1 MDKTVIGVRARLAR
15 MERGRGKRY
24 TSELKKQVAKA
35 AMRLREAGLGWHRIG
50 RALGIPNETVRRFC
64 RASSDSGG
72 GAFAPVVVADDDS
85 GTSVVLVTPGGY
97 RVEGLNLD
105 QVAQLLTRLAR

>member
-1 MDKTVIGVRARLAR
+1 MDETVIRVRARLAR

-24 TSELKKQVAKA
+24 TPDLKKQIAVA

-64 RASSDSGG
+64 RASRGSVRDG
-72 GAFAPVVVADDDS
+72 FVPVVVADNDS
-85 GTSVVLVTPGGY
+85 GSSVVLVTPSGY
-97 RVEGLNLD
+97 RVEGLDLD
-105 QVAQLLTRLAR
+105 QMAQLLTRLAR